1 MINWQGNHRY
11 LINLNILILIIAISL
26 IIILTSCQSRPTN
39 PVENRINVVATNSLI
54 ADIVSQIGSEKISLE
69 VLLPLGTDPHTFSPT
84 PRDAVKISDAEIV
97 FANGVGLEEF
107 LQPLMKNIDGSF
119 KLVEISNGIN
129 FRTMT
134 DEESSSKVII
144 NDPHTWMDPN
154 NVLVWVDNIVNALS
168 DQDPKNAGYYFENGQ
183 AYKSRLKELDAW
195 IRSEV
200 STLPKNDR
208 KLITDHMVFGYFADR
223 YGFTQLGAIIPGFS
237 SLAEP
242 SAQDIA
248 QLEESIRSMAV
259 KAIFINTGANQSIAQ
274 RISEDTGT
282 RLVSLYMHS
291 LSDKGGQAG
300 NYIDFMRFNVTS
312 IINALK

>member
-54 ADIVSQIGSEKISLE
+54 ADIVSQIGGEKISLE
-69 VLLPLGTDPHTFSPT
+69 VLLPLGTDPHTFSPK
-84 PRDAVKISDAEIV
+84 PQDALKISNANII

-107 LQPLMKNIDGSF
+107 LQPLIENIGGSN
-119 KLVEISNGIN
+119 KLVEISTGIN
-129 FRTMT
+129 LRTMA
-134 DEESSSKVII
+134 DQESSNNSLV

-154 NVLVWVDNIVNALS
+154 NVIVWVDNIVNALS
-168 DQDPKNAGYYFENGQ
+168 EQDPENSEFYVENGQ
-183 AYKSRLKELDAW
+183 SYKLKLKDLDTW
-195 IRSEV
+195 IGAEV
-200 STLPKNDR
+200 SKLPEKDR

-223 YGFTQLGAIIPGFS
+223 YGFTQVGAIIPGFS
-237 SLAEP
+237 SLTEP
-242 SAQDIA
+242 SAQDIV
-248 QLEESIRSMAV
+248 QIEDSIRSMAV
-259 KAIFINTGANQSIAQ
+259 KALFINAGANQSIAQ

-282 RLVSLYMHS
+282 QLVSLYMHS
-291 LSDKGGQAG
+291 LTDKSGQAG